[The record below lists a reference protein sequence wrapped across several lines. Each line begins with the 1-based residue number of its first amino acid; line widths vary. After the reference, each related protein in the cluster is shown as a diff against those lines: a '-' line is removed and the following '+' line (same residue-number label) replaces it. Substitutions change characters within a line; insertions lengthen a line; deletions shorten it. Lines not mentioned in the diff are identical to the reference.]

1 MTTQTKTETYTGA
14 YPDWTELSGN
24 IIATTAKKLSYAKG
38 TSRTKYTYGKGKPT
52 QAFTTAINKVF
63 PKRSSWSKQCQA
75 GASCDV
81 GAATILRYCGASST
95 MPRGLNEQIPF
106 MKKNSRYKN
115 MKITSTD
122 KFKAGD
128 VGIYQG
134 KKSGA
139 HIWIYVG
146 DGVIAE
152 ANHTAKYF
160 EHLVARKYTSSN
172 MKYFA
177 CFRMVVPI
185 RTYMQRGDMGSEI
198 AKLQKF
204 LNWAGYSCGTV
215 DGDYGAKTEAAVSTF
230 QKANG
235 LTADGKYGAKS
246 QEKAKAFKKVTTIE
260 VPDPPIPTPTPPVDN
275 SPTYT
280 GTLPSLRVV
289 KNSAQV
295 IADALKWG
303 KWITENNLYHYG
315 EYGKK
320 DYITPGSKYYEGG
333 KYKALYSATHRVGC
347 PFCGTEGGKI
357 KRANAAGANGDNW
370 KYTWVCNT
378 FATAL
383 YAHGGQETT
392 AYNKC
397 SKAHSFGIGKDGRS
411 APLDASGNW
420 AYKGHLPISELK
432 AGDILVSTTHMQT
445 VYAPVSSTK
454 VKIIEATSYYGK
466 YRSAASDKSIRIIT
480 KKPSYVSVYRF
491 TGSINKDIP
500 LRYGEYSDRVA
511 LWQKFL
517 NWAGFNCGTADGKF
531 GSNTLAATKNF
542 QKKCGITVDGIIGSA
557 TLGKAKTYKK

>member
-1 MTTQTKTETYTGA
+1 MATQTKTESYTGA
-14 YPDWTELSGN
+14 FPNWTELSGN
-24 IIATTAKKLSYAKG
+24 IIATTARKLSYGTGVAK
-38 TSRTKYTYGKGKPT
+38 TKYTYGKSKPT
-52 QAFTTAINKVF
+52 PAFATAINKVF

-81 GAATILRYCGASST
+81 GAATVLRYCGASST
-95 MPRGLNEQIPF
+95 MPRGLSEQISF
-106 MKKNSRYKN
+106 MKKNSRYKD
-115 MKITSTD
+115 MKITSTSN
-122 KFKAGD
+122 FKPGD
-128 VGIYQG
+128 VGIYLG
-134 KKSGA
+134 KKGGA

-146 DGVIAE
+146 NGIIAE

-160 EHLVARKYTSSN
+160 EHLVSRKYTSSN

-177 CFRMVVPI
+177 CFRMIVPI
-185 RTYMQRGDMGSEI
+185 RTYMQRGDVGSEI
-198 AKLQKF
+198 IKLQAF
-204 LNWAGYSCGTV
+204 LNWSGYNCGVV
-215 DGDYGAKTEAAVSTF
+215 DGDYGAKTEAAIKAF

-235 LTADGKYGAKS
+235 LVEDGIYGEKT
-246 QEKAKAFKKVTTIE
+246 QVKAKAFKKTTIIT
-260 VPDPPIPTPTPPVDN
+260 VPDPPTPVV
-275 SPTYT
+275 SSTYT

-303 KWITENNLYHYG
+303 KWITENNTFHYG

-320 DYITPGSKYYEGG
+320 DYKTPGSKYYEGG
-333 KYKALYSATHRVGC
+333 KYKALYNATHRIGC
-347 PFCGTEGGKI
+347 PFCGTEGGKV
-357 KRANAAGANGDNW
+357 KRANAAGANGNNW
-370 KYTWVCNT
+370 KYTYVCNT

-397 SKAHSFGIGKDGRS
+397 SKAHCFGIGKDGRS
-411 APLDASGNW
+411 ASLDASGNW
-420 AYKGHLPISELK
+420 TYKGHLSISELK

-454 VKIIEATSYYGK
+454 VKIIEATSYFGK

-491 TGSINKDIP
+491 TGNINKDIP

-511 LWQKFL
+511 LWQKFI
-517 NWAGFNCGTADGKF
+517 NWTEYNCGAIDGKF
-531 GSNTLAATKNF
+531 GENTLAATKNF
-542 QKKCGITVDGIIGSA
+542 QKKCGITADGIVGPT
-557 TLGKAKTYKK
+557 TLAKAKVYKK